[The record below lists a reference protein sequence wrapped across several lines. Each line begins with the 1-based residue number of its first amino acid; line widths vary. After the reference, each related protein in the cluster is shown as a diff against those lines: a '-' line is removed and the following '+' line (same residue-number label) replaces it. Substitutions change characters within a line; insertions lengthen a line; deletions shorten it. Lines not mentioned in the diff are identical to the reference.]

1 MTPEGVFTRAAV
13 EELIRL
19 SPHVP
24 NIREALGL
32 LEEQGIIVVID
43 EQPAAAALVMMRKG
57 VA

>member
-1 MTPEGVFTRAAV
+1 MTPEAVVSRAAV

-43 EQPAAAALVMMRKG
+43 EQPAAALVMMRKG